1 MNWTDELPAIFLTLA
16 ITGFVIW
23 SSKKEKGFFS
33 KLYQWVP
40 PILLLY
46 LLPTIATN
54 TGLVKPGNSIRILA
68 MNTVLPLSLIMLTAI
83 IHIPDL
89 LRVTRKGL
97 LVFLI
102 GTIGIVI
109 GGPLALKAVGF
120 FNPDLLLQQG
130 ADAPW
135 RGLVCITG
143 SWINGTPGQLSMKE
157 VYGSSEA
164 LFLTSLAAD
173 VILQNIWLFFLLY
186 SVKFHKK
193 INRWLTGGETID
205 YDMVDNEELARE
217 KMEKKNKLPPLK
229 LWIVLGVTY
238 FLVIVLS
245 GLCSG
250 LFAESIGT
258 DEADPWSF
266 LAKKSLWLILFSTS
280 FGVVLSFTNIF
291 KKSILVWT
299 GLGNGMLFFVI
310 ATIGLQLDLQN
321 VKINSSFFI
330 IGAVW
335 LLIHLTVL
343 LIGAK
348 LLKAPWHYIAIGSQ
362 ANIGGPASAS
372 VVASAFHPSLV
383 SLGILLGVLSN
394 LIGNYAN
401 LIAGF
406 LFQWVTG

>member
-1 MNWTDELPAIFLTLA
+1 MLKELPSLLLVFL
-16 ITGFVIW
+16 ITAFVIW
-23 SSKKEKGFFS
+23 SNNKESGFF
-33 KLYQWVP
+33 KKIYQWVP

-54 TGLVKPGNSIRILA
+54 TGIVEPGNGIRILA
-68 MNTVLPLSLIMLTAI
+68 MNTILPVSLIMLTAI

-89 LRVTRKGL
+89 LRVTKKGL
-97 LVFLI
+97 LVFLV
-102 GTIGIVI
+102 GTIGIVT
-109 GGPLALKAVGF
+109 GGPIALKIVGL
-120 FNPDLLLQQG
+120 FNPELLVQQG
-130 ADAPW
+130 GDAPW

-157 VYGSSEA
+157 VYGSSEE
-164 LFLTSLAAD
+164 LFLTSLASD
-173 VILQNIWLFFLLY
+173 VILQNLWLIFLLY

-193 INRWLTGGETID
+193 INQWLTGTDAID
-205 YDMVDNEELARE
+205 YDMIDNEAESTA
-217 KMEKKNKLPPLK
+217 KKEKKTGLPPLK
-229 LWIVLGVTY
+229 LWVLLALTY
-238 FLVIVLS
+238 ALVILLS
-245 GLCSG
+245 GLCADHF
-250 LFAESIGT
+250 LKTLGT
-258 DEADPWSF
+258 NDTNPWSF
-266 LAKKSLWLILFSTS
+266 LGKKSLWLILFSTS
-280 FGVVLSFTNIF
+280 FGVVLSFTNLF
-291 KKSILVWT
+291 KSTICTWT
-299 GLGNGMLFFVI
+299 MLGNAMLFFVI

-321 VKINSSFFI
+321 VKINAAFFVIGI
-330 IGAVW
+330 IW
-335 LLIHLTVL
+335 LLIHLIIL
-343 LIGAK
+343 LVGAK

>member
-1 MNWTDELPAIFLTLA
+1 MNILSDWPSLLLVAAVTA
-16 ITGFVIW
+16 FVIY
-23 SSKKEKGFFS
+23 SSEKKEGIFS
-33 KLYQWVP
+33 KLYKWVP

-54 TGLVKPGNSIRILA
+54 TGLVQPGDSIRILA
-68 MNTVLPLSLIMLTAI
+68 MNTILPLSLIMLTAI

-102 GTIGIVI
+102 GTIGIVV
-109 GGPLALKAVGF
+109 GGPLALKLVGF
-120 FNPDLLLQQG
+120 FDPELLQQEG
-130 ADAPW
+130 ANAVW
-135 RGLVCITG
+135 RGLVCING

-157 VYGSSEA
+157 VYGASEE
-164 LFLTSLAAD
+164 LFLTSLASD

-193 INRWLTGGETID
+193 INRWLTGGKEID
-205 YDMVDNEELARE
+205 YDMIDNAEEARE
-217 KMEKKNKLPPLK
+217 KKEKVAFPSIK
-229 LWIVLGVTY
+229 LWVVLAITY
-238 FLVIVLS
+238 ALVIILS
-245 GLCSG
+245 KFCADS
-250 LFAESIGT
+250 FAKSIGT
-258 DEADPWSF
+258 DETNPWSF
-266 LAKKSLWLILFSTS
+266 LGKKSLWLILFSTS
-280 FGVVLSFTNIF
+280 FGVILSFTNLF
-291 KKSILVWT
+291 KKTIKIWT

-310 ATIGLQLDLQN
+310 ATIGLQLDLQH

-330 IGAVW
+330 IGSIW
-335 LLIHLTVL
+335 LLIHLSVL
-343 LIGAK
+343 LLGAK
-348 LLKAPWHYIAIGSQ
+348 ILKAPWHYIAIGSQ

-401 LIAGF
+401 LLAGF
-406 LFQWVTG
+406 LYQLVTG

>member
-1 MNWTDELPAIFLTLA
+1 MNFLNEWPSLLIVAGVT
-16 ITGFVIW
+16 TFVIF
-23 SSKKEKGFFS
+23 SSERKKGFFP

-54 TGLVKPGNSIRILA
+54 TGIVKPGNSIRILA
-68 MNTVLPLSLIMLTAI
+68 MNTILPLSLIMLTAI

-97 LVFLI
+97 MVFLI

-109 GGPLALKAVGF
+109 GGPLALKLVGL
-120 FNPDLLLQQG
+120 FNPDLLQKES
-130 ADAPW
+130 ADAAW

-157 VYGSSEA
+157 VYGASEE
-164 LFLTSLAAD
+164 LFLTSLASD

-193 INRWLTGGETID
+193 INRWLTGGKEID
-205 YDMVDNEELARE
+205 YDMIDNEEEARE
-217 KMEKKNKLPPLK
+217 KKEKIGFPAVK
-229 LWIVLGVTY
+229 LWVVLGITY
-238 FLVIVLS
+238 ALVIILS
-245 GLCSG
+245 KLCADS
-250 LFAESIGT
+250 FAKSIGT
-258 DEADPWSF
+258 DETNPWSF
-266 LAKKSLWLILFSTS
+266 LGKKSLWLILFSTS
-280 FGVVLSFTNIF
+280 FGVILSFTNLF
-291 KKSILVWT
+291 KHTIKIWT
-299 GLGNGMLFFVI
+299 TLGNGMLFFVI

-330 IGAVW
+330 IGSIW
-335 LLIHLTVL
+335 LLIHLSVL

-348 LLKAPWHYIAIGSQ
+348 MLKAPWHYIAIGSQ

-401 LIAGF
+401 LLAGF
-406 LFQWVTG
+406 LFQFVTG